1 MIDHKHK
8 FIFIHIPKCGGVS
21 VEKHLGWGGVRHH
34 TMEFYM
40 KKYAGLNLDEYY
52 KFTFVRNPWIRLVS
66 WYFYH
71 IKKFETSYPRDFKE
85 WVKTGMKSHW
95 NKVDGTYWG
104 DKYPINCQSWINLMK
119 NNIILLEK
127 RKTFKKTSIQSATKL
142 ESHNNNFHIKTK
154 ANINTTPNITM
165 TKQEKSLRKNTQKT
179 LSILGINLENK
190 MNKTI
195 WMCWFQGEDDKFM

>member
-1 MIDHKHK
+1 MINHKHK

-52 KFTFVRNPWIRLVS
+52 NFTFVRNPGARLVS

-71 IKKFETSYPRDFKE
+71 IKLETSYPRDFKE

-95 NKVDGTYWG
+95 NEVDGTYWG
-104 DKYPINCQSWINLMK
+104 DKDPINCQSWIAD
-119 NNIILLEK
+119 EK
-127 RKTFKKTSIQSATKL
+127 QYNFIGKL
-142 ESHNNNFHIKTK
+142 ENLQEDFNTICDKIGIPQQQLPRINSTK
-154 ANINTTPNITM
+154 HKHCTEYYDDGTRQIVA
-165 TKQEKSLRKNTQKT
+165 EKCAKDIEYFNYQ
-179 LSILGINLENK
+179 
-190 MNKTI
+190 
-195 WMCWFQGEDDKFM
+195 FGE